1 MTLDETTHLHA
12 RPTSPSD
19 RPVLSVDRL
28 TVDLD
33 GADKQPGLVEDV
45 TFDVYPDRTLALI
58 GESGCG
64 KTMTAMTI
72 LGLLPPAIA
81 ASGGSVTFEGRDLL
95 TLKPSELRQVR
106 GGGIGMIFQD
116 PMSSLNPT
124 MKVGE
129 QIIEARRLHIDEPR
143 NQAAKRAVELLDQV
157 GIPNATSRVD
167 AYPFEMSG
175 GMQQRVM
182 IAMSIAC
189 DPKVL
194 IADEPT
200 TALDVTIQAE
210 ILDLLATLQ
219 RDLGMG
225 ILLVTH
231 DLGVVADFADE
242 VAVMYAGHLVE
253 FGSVRDVFHHPQHP
267 YSQGLLDAMPQGAK
281 PRSQLAIVSGRV
293 PMAGQFP
300 SGCRFSTRCPHVVK
314 RCRQAELSTIDVA
327 LDHRSR
333 CLLVQSGELTLAP
346 RHVNG
351 DADGQ

>member
-1 MTLDETTHLHA
+1 MTISSSTGYPRSSSAALDE
-12 RPTSPSD
+12 
-19 RPVLSVDRL
+19 PVLSIREL

-45 TFDVYPDRTLALI
+45 SFDVHANRTLALI

-64 KTMTAMTI
+64 KTMTAMAV
-72 LGLLPPAIA
+72 LGLLPPAIHV
-81 ASGGSVTFEGRDLL
+81 SGGSVRFDGQDLL
-95 TLKPSELRQVR
+95 DLRPRELRQVR

-129 QIIEARRLHIDEPR
+129 QIIEARRLHVDESKSA
-143 NQAAKRAVELLDQV
+143 AAKRAVELLDQV
-157 GIPNATSRVD
+157 GIPNAARRAD

-210 ILDLLATLQ
+210 ILDLLANLQ
-219 RDLGMG
+219 RDLGMA
-225 ILLVTH
+225 IMLVTH

-253 FGSVRDVFHHPQHP
+253 LGPIREVFHNPQHP
-267 YSQGLLDAMPQGAK
+267 YTQGLLDAMPQGAV
-281 PRSQLAIVSGRV
+281 PRSQLSIVRGRV
-293 PMAGQFP
+293 PLAGQFP
-300 SGCRFSTRCPHVVK
+300 RGCRFRTRCPHAREHCERDDMATV
-314 RCRQAELSTIDVA
+314 DVRV
-327 LDHRSR
+327 DHRSR
-333 CLLVQSGELTLAP
+333 CLLVQTGEMTLTP
-346 RHVNG
+346 RHPGGVNG
-351 DADGQ
+351 E